1 MVAAVMGINHKAAE
15 SAEVLVNQI
24 HSGVRALLEQGGDSK
39 TSVYTPPA
47 APIKLGS
54 KDIDL
59 DELYDEGRLKLLY
72 QPVVSLRGEPGEYY
86 EVTAA
91 LEDTD
96 GTSID
101 VSHLAAGMFDEKSGS
116 VFDRWL
122 IFAATKLLAQKR
134 TPGAGDTRLII
145 NISNGCLRDKDLSNW
160 LGVSLNASGLPADAL
175 AFQLGA
181 AEAETSLKLAERFYK
196 ALRELGCNTSL
207 RDFDG
212 VRDSSKVLEH
222 LTPGMIKI
230 SEQAVELAQSDD
242 KGRHSLKLLLNEASQ
257 AEAATIVP
265 NVCNAATL
273 ATLWQLG
280 AAFIQGSYLQDP
292 APAMDYEFAE
302 IA

>member
-1 MVAAVMGINHKAAE
+1 
-15 SAEVLVNQI
+15 
-24 HSGVRALLEQGGDSK
+24 
-39 TSVYTPPA
+39 
-47 APIKLGS
+47 
-54 KDIDL
+54 
-59 DELYDEGRLKLLY
+59 
-72 QPVVSLRGEPGEYY
+72 
-86 EVTAA
+86 
-91 LEDTD
+91 
-96 GTSID
+96 
-101 VSHLAAGMFDEKSGS
+101 
-116 VFDRWL
+116 
-122 IFAATKLLAQKR
+122 
-134 TPGAGDTRLII
+134 
-145 NISNGCLRDKDLSNW
+145 
-160 LGVSLNASGLPADAL
+160 
-175 AFQLGA
+175 
-181 AEAETSLKLAERFYK
+181 
-196 ALRELGCNTSL
+196 LGCNTSL